1 MKKVLILGAGRIAG
15 PTAHYLLDN
24 NFNVTIA
31 SRTQAKAEKIISS
44 RQGGTAVSWT
54 IDNTGLLDKLIAE
67 HDITVSLLPA
77 EHHVEVARHCLEH
90 KKNLVTT
97 SYVSAEMQNLHAN
110 AQQAGLLFLNEI
122 GVDPGFDHMTAKRI
136 IDKVHENGGKINEF
150 YSLCGALPA
159 PEEANNPFGYKFSCP
174 PQCVLKASNNG
185 ATFLK
190 DSEVV
195 EFPTENLFKNP
206 LKIDFPEVGNMEVY
220 PNRNSLHYLGHY
232 GIQEARTVY
241 RGTFRHPHWCEAMD
255 VLKSLGLLSHE
266 IQNFVGKNF
275 KEIVSEK
282 IGVYPKNVKEKLA
295 GTLNLELDHP
305 AIIALDWLG
314 YFDNNMINMKE
325 GSTFDLT
332 ALLML
337 QKMMLP
343 EEARDMVVMLHSFL
357 IENSKGEKEVIR
369 SRMLDFSTAGNTSIA
384 RTVALPAAVAV
395 KLILNGEINNTG
407 VHIPVMKSI
416 YEPVLNELEAL
427 GIKMNEEWGLPESA
441 KLN

>member
-1 MKKVLILGAGRIAG
+1 MKKVLILGAGMVAG
-15 PTAHYLLDN
+15 PIAHYLLDN

-31 SRTQAKAEKIISS
+31 SRTKAKAEKIISS

-54 IDNTGLLDKLIAE
+54 VDNAQLLDKLIAE

-77 EHHVEVARHCLEH
+77 EYHAEVARHCLEH

-97 SYVSAEMQNLHAN
+97 SYVSAEMQNLHTD
-110 AQQAGLLFLNEI
+110 AQQAGVLFLNEI

-159 PEEANNPFGYKFSCP
+159 PEEANNPFGYKFSWS
-174 PQCVLKASNNG
+174 PQGVLKASNNG

-190 DSEVV
+190 DGQVV
-195 EFPTENLFKNP
+195 EIPTENLFKNP
-206 LKIDFPEVGNMEVY
+206 LKIDIPEVGKLEVY
-220 PNRNSLHYLGHY
+220 PNRNSLNYAELY
-232 GIQEARTVY
+232 GIKEARTVY

-255 VLKSLGLLSHE
+255 VIKSLGLLSHE
-266 IQNFVGKNF
+266 KQTFEGKNY
-275 KEIVSEK
+275 KEVISDR

-295 GTLNLELDHP
+295 GTLKLELDHP
-305 AIIALDWLG
+305 AIIAMDWLG
-314 YFDNNMINMKE
+314 YFDNNMINLKE
-325 GSTFDLT
+325 GSPFDLT
-332 ALLML
+332 AELMM

-343 EEARDMVVMLHSFL
+343 HEARDMVVMLHSFL
-357 IENSKGEKEVIR
+357 TENSKGEKEVIQ
-369 SRMLDFSTAGNTSIA
+369 SRMIDFATAENTSIS
-384 RTVALPAAVAV
+384 RTVGLPAAVAV
-395 KLILNGEINNTG
+395 KLILNGGIKNTG
-407 VHIPVMKSI
+407 VQIPVIKSI

-427 GIKMNEEWGLPESA
+427 GISVNEEWGLPESA